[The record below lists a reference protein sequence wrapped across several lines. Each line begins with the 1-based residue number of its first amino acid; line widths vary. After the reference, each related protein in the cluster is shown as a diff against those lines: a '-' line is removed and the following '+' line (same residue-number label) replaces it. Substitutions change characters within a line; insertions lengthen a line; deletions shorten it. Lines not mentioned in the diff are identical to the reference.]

1 MLMVQSKNMTEL
13 VKDAPTMPWAG
24 GILVC
29 EPRED
34 HRKVF
39 VFFLI
44 LSLCSNY
51 AAESFA
57 FKCDSYIRPVLDF
70 RFLEFDVG
78 TVLPCHEIK
87 GVVVRAAHFAG
98 GGTCTPRTVSS
109 ALLVFP
115 FGVIPGAFLD
125 GGTDRLLLRFR
136 AVVKVEFQYLTKKT
150 DKGQPVKTT
159 CASLRSLG
167 DR

>member
-1 MLMVQSKNMTEL
+1 MLL
-13 VKDAPTMPWAG
+13 RCPGLG
-24 GILVC
+24 GYLSASPARTIEKSLY
-29 EPRED
+29 
-34 HRKVF
+34 
-39 VFFLI
+39 FFFI

-136 AVVKVEFQYLTKKT
+136 AIVKVEFQYLTKKT